1 MIAACDMFLSGAE
14 CWKTHATRDAV
25 CLTVPV
31 VNKMYCGNQHGS
43 DTILINAVVMG
54 GFQYT
59 RENCQ

>member
-1 MIAACDMFLSGAE
+1 MFLSE
-14 CWKTHATRDAV
+14 YQKTYSTKDAV
-25 CLTVPV
+25 CLIEPV
-31 VNKMYCGNQHGS
+31 VNELFCGNQHGS